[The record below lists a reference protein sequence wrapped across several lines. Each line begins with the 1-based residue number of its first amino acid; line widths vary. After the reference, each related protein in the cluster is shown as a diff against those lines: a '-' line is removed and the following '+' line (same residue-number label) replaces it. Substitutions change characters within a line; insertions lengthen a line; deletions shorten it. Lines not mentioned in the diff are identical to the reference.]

1 MAFDRTRFRVALIV
15 AFCFGIVAA
24 SETAFAAGPYAMIY
38 ERNAFGL
45 RPPKP
50 LTVIPPAGPA
60 PKVHLTGITTILQDK
75 RALFKVEFPAKPR
88 EKPKQESY
96 ILTEG
101 QKAGPIEVLE
111 INVKKAQVKVNNSGT
126 VTTLTFEKI
135 GPAPAPPQR
144 KLVLPPRFPVNR
156 IYRR

>member
-1 MAFDRTRFRVALIV
+1 MAFDPTRFRVALAA
-15 AFCFGIVAA
+15 AFCLLLAGISEA
-24 SETAFAAGPYAMIY
+24 SFAGGPYAMIS

-50 LTVIPPAGPA
+50 VSVTPPAGPA
-60 PKVHLTGITTILQDK
+60 PKVHLTGITTIFRDK

-88 EKPKQESY
+88 EKAKVESY

-101 QKAGPIEVLE
+101 QKAGPIEVLA
-111 INVKKAQVKVNNSGT
+111 IDVKKAQVKVNNSGT
-126 VTTLTFEKI
+126 VTNLTFDKI
-135 GPAPAPPQR
+135 GPMPAPPPR
-144 KLVLPPRFPVNR
+144 RFVLPTRFPVTR